1 MKFFWPALE
10 AGPGTPARALRPTR
24 PVGVGSSGGGE
35 HGPATS
41 VHEAARSLEGLRG
54 LWLDGSSIFR
64 VPGVSAVCG
73 PHVNP
78 ACPGLVVM
86 SGNQE

>member
-41 VHEAARSLEGLRG
+41 SSVHVAARSLEASKGSGEDRVLTVHDLSSNYDLR
-54 LWLDGSSIFR
+54 DAR
-64 VPGVSAVCG
+64 
-73 PHVNP
+73 
-78 ACPGLVVM
+78 
-86 SGNQE
+86 